1 MVPST
6 THATTMPSTDNNNTN
21 IEPTTTT
28 NEREISNSSI
38 KHGSLRSK
46 KLTRLRSFFF
56 KSLRAQQQQP
66 ALSNQISR
74 T

>member
-6 THATTMPSTDNNNTN
+6 NNTN
-21 IEPTTTT
+21 MNPTTTC
-28 NEREISNSSI
+28 EKADPPSASSI
-38 KHGSLRSK
+38 KHASIRNK

-56 KSLRAQQQQP
+56 KTSSRAQQQQEQQTT
-66 ALSNQISR
+66 LSNQISR